1 MDKSTNSMVIFNSYV
16 SHYQR
21 VYVGTSNL
29 GSSFAVLRFDQFL
42 LTDPDR
48 VFFGKPKAGTATR
61 EVDQETYPLVI

>member
-1 MDKSTNSMVIFNSYV
+1 MVIFNSYV

-42 LTDPDR
+42 LTDPD
-48 VFFGKPKAGTATR
+48 
-61 EVDQETYPLVI
+61 LVLRKSKSRDSHTGS